1 MTQEFHISVT
11 PIGGNEYLVRTERIV
26 PGSLIAEEQVTW
38 AVDDWL
44 AQASR
49 LMNDPLT
56 GLLRGENLGAI
67 PAFDGLPFAQPS
79 TSLVHL
85 GQQLYGALFQGS
97 IRDSW
102 MTARGIS
109 QHLRQMLRLRLG
121 LKDPRLSRLPWE
133 VMYAGDRPLAT
144 GTDVLFSRYHSSAA
158 ALTSCQSFQP
168 LPLAQ
173 PHQPLRILMVLA
185 APNDQERLALKQEAQ
200 SLQEEL
206 QSGTVGSG
214 IVAPIELTILDQP
227 GREQLTQT
235 LEHHYYQIFHYAG
248 HSNLGASGGS
258 LYLVNHRTGLTETL
272 SGEDLAGLL
281 ANNDIRMAVFNSCRG
296 VHTATGGDNEGNL
309 AEALVRRGIPSV
321 LAMAERIPDDV
332 ALNLSRLFYRNLK
345 QGYPIDLSLNRAR
358 QGLLSSYGSHQ
369 LYWALPILYLHP
381 QSDGYLQP
389 AVSVGQYP
397 DLSLD
402 TVLSEEINALHPA
415 ASQPAAQ
422 PSPQSASPTAAMPI
436 AAIAAADESEDL
448 PVSPLEPIDDWETVA
463 RMVNQLSA
471 THSEHGETPLAADLT
486 ENLLPDAE
494 LSSPSSY
501 LASTAS
507 PAEGHARLGD
517 PSVLVATTLVVDEGG
532 PDLYRELEQIL
543 ADSGKSTAAIA
554 AGLAAIQQH
563 PEEAEAYHQLGNA
576 LAEQGYLPEA
586 IATYQ
591 RALRLA
597 PNSPDLYHHLG
608 TAFYQQGQLPEA
620 IQALNRAIQL
630 NPSLSQAYQK
640 LGEAIR
646 RQNQPTAMHPYSTA
660 TPAAALSNTDWPLSA
675 TPNSGQYLPRYD
687 AVGTVRQQL
696 PWLWLG
702 LGVGSIAL
710 VLLGGWLAQRQFANT
725 PVLPA
730 QEQTQPS
737 PGSAALRQLGT
748 AEVTAIAIN
757 AFSQGDLRTGQMATE
772 ALLERQAF
780 KSAAEALG
788 TVQPAQLE
796 EPTVLFLRGR
806 LAWQAST
813 QNRDRDFSPN
823 DAIRFWRGVTQKNP
837 SAMAQNAL
845 GFAYYSAG
853 QHDQARE
860 VWFRT
865 IEQLGLQLDP
875 ATQAVPKEALT
886 AYAGIAL
893 VLVKKAEALPP
904 ENRTGLYTEAKQ
916 LRQKILTAAPTEYT
930 PNALGKDWLWS
941 EQAIADWRKL
951 LALK

>member
-26 PGSLIAEEQVTW
+26 PGSLVAEEQVTW
-38 AVDDWL
+38 AVEDWL

-49 LMNDPLT
+49 LMNDPLM
-56 GLLRGENLGAI
+56 GLLRGENLGSI
-67 PAFDGLPFAQPS
+67 PAFDGPPFAQPS

-85 GQQLYGALFQGS
+85 GQQLYNALFQGS
-97 IRDSW
+97 VRDSW
-102 MTARGIS
+102 VTARGIS

-144 GTDVLFSRYHSSAA
+144 GTDVLFSRYHSSSAA
-158 ALTSCQSFQP
+158 FASCQSFQP

-173 PHQPLRILMVLA
+173 PRQPIRILMVLA

-206 QSGTVGSG
+206 QTGMVGNG
-214 IVAPIELTILDQP
+214 IVVPIELTILDQP
-227 GREQLTQT
+227 GREQLTQA
-235 LEHHYYQIFHYAG
+235 LEHNSYQIFHYAG
-248 HSNLGASGGS
+248 HSNLGSSGGN
-258 LYLVNHRTGLTETL
+258 LYLVNHRTGLSETL

-281 ANNDIRMAVFNSCRG
+281 ANNDTRMAVFNSCRG
-296 VHTATGGDNEGNL
+296 GHTAAGGDNEGNL
-309 AEALVRRGIPSV
+309 AEALVCRGIPSV
-321 LAMAERIPDDV
+321 LAMAERIPDNV

-389 AVSVGQYP
+389 AVSTGHYP
-397 DLSLD
+397 ELSLD
-402 TVLSEEINALHPA
+402 TVLPEEINALPPA
-415 ASQPAAQ
+415 ASQPDVPPASQ
-422 PSPQSASPTAAMPI
+422 PVAP
-436 AAIAAADESEDL
+436 AAAVPITANADQDW
-448 PVSPLEPIDDWETVA
+448 VFSPSATDDWETVA

-471 THSEHGETPLAADLT
+471 THSEQEEAMLPADLT
-486 ENLLPDAE
+486 ENLLPDAG
-494 LSSPSSY
+494 LSPLPSDSGS
-501 LASTAS
+501 LAL
-507 PAEGHARLGD
+507 PAERHARLGD
-517 PSVLVATTLVVDEGG
+517 PSVLVATTMVMDKGD

-543 ADSGKSTAAIA
+543 SDSGKSTAAIA
-554 AGLAAIQQH
+554 AGLQAIQQH
-563 PEEAEAYHQLGNA
+563 PEEAGAYHQLGNA
-576 LAEQGYLPEA
+576 LADQGYLPEA

-597 PNSPDLYHHLG
+597 PNAPDLYHHLG

-630 NPSLSQAYQK
+630 DPSLSQAYQK

-646 RQNQPTAMHPYSTA
+646 RQNQPTSIRPYLA
-660 TPAAALSNTDWPLSA
+660 A
-675 TPNSGQYLPRYD
+675 TPNPDQYLPRD
-687 AVGTVRQQL
+687 RSAFTVRRQPL
-696 PWLWLG
+696 WLWLG

-710 VLLGGWLAQRQFANT
+710 VLLGGWFAQRQFANHPMRPT
-725 PVLPA
+725 
-730 QEQTQPS
+730 QEQTQPT
-737 PGSAALRQLGT
+737 PGSGALGQKGT

-772 ALLERQAF
+772 ALLERRAF
-780 KSAAEALG
+780 KSADEALG
-788 TVQPAQLE
+788 TVQPAQRE
-796 EPTVLFLRGR
+796 EPTVLFLKGR
-806 LAWQAST
+806 LAWQASV
-813 QNRDRDFSPN
+813 QNHDRDFSPT
-823 DAIRFWRGVTQKNP
+823 DAIRFWGEVTQKNP

-860 VWFRT
+860 AWLRT
-865 IEQLGLQLDP
+865 IAQLGLQPDP

-904 ENRTGLYTEAKQ
+904 ENRTGLYTEAKK

-930 PNALGKDWLWS
+930 PNALSKDWLWS
-941 EQAIADWRKL
+941 ERAIADWRRL
-951 LALK
+951 LALR